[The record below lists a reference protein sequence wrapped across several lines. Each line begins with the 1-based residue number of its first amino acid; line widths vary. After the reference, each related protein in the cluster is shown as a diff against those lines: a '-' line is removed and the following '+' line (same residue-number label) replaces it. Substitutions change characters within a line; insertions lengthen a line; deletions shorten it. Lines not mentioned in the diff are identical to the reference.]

1 MSRDDEG
8 AIPPRRPR
16 PKPKPERTT
25 LAEGQETFQAASS
38 KPGGGPAKPRRPI
51 DEPRPVLGGP
61 NAFERVFFGKVS
73 SGHLATFCG
82 QFARYQ
88 EAGVDLLK
96 SLSSLQKQFART
108 ALGPVIAR
116 LEAGVR
122 GGESL
127 ASAMAREPQAFDKLA
142 LSMMKVAEARGGE
155 PETLKGLSRHYE
167 ARQRMI
173 RQARSAMIYPTAVLL
188 IASVVVLLLTIFVIP
203 KMVEFIADSMRGK
216 SFDLPWP
223 TQVLMAISR
232 FMTGQ
237 GWWLVPT
244 LAVAGV
250 FGLLWWYKT
259 PAGKAILDGLSLYV
273 PVLGKIRKKIETTRF
288 ARTLAALLN
297 AGVDVGTSLQLT
309 SGVLSLPSFRRAI
322 LGVKAEVMDGS
333 EMSVALEASRCFP
346 SDVIAIVESGEETGK
361 LPESLDKVADD
372 YEEQVEYM
380 VKNLGQ
386 LIQPVLMVVLGGI
399 VLFIVLGVILAYL
412 QMLTSATS
420 M

>member
-1 MSRDDEG
+1 MSQFDEG
-8 AIPPRRPR
+8 ALPPRRPR
-16 PKPKPERTT
+16 PKPRPTT
-25 LAEGQETFQAASS
+25 LAEGQETFQPASKPAAS
-38 KPGGGPAKPRRPI
+38 KPKRSVDDPKPVAGGGPNW
-51 DEPRPVLGGP
+51 L
-61 NAFERVFFGKVS
+61 ERVLFGSVG

-88 EAGVDLLK
+88 EAGVDLLR
-96 SLSSLQKQFART
+96 SLTSLQKQFART

-127 ASAMAREPQAFDKLA
+127 ASAMAREPQAFDNLA

-155 PETLKGLSRHYE
+155 PETLKGLAKHYE
-167 ARQRMI
+167 AKQRMI
-173 RQARSAMIYPTAVLL
+173 RQARSAMIYPTIVLL
-188 IASVVVLLLTIFVIP
+188 VASAVVMLLTIFVIP
-203 KMVEFIADSMRGK
+203 GMVGFIADSMKGK

-223 TQVLMAISR
+223 TQVLMAISK
-232 FMTGQ
+232 FMTGN
-237 GWWLVPT
+237 GWWIVP
-244 LAVAGV
+244 LSAVGGV
-250 FGLLWWYKT
+250 LGALWWYRT
-259 PAGKAILDGLSLYV
+259 PAGKVMIDGLSLYV
-273 PVLGKIRKKIETTRF
+273 PVLGKIREKIETTRF

-297 AGVDVGTSLQLT
+297 AGVDVGTSLDLT
-309 SGVLSLPSFRRAI
+309 SGVLSLSSFRRAVQ
-322 LGVKAEVMDGS
+322 GVKREVMDGT
-333 EMSVALEASRCFP
+333 EMSEALEQTRCFP
-346 SDVIAIVESGEETGK
+346 ADVVAIVESGEETGK

-380 VKNLGQ
+380 IKNLGN

-420 M
+420 L